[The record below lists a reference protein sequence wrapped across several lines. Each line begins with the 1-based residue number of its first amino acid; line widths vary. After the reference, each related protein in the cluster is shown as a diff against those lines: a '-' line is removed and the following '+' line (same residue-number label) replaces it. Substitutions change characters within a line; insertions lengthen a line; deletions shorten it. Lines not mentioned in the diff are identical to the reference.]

1 MLKAENQLASLTG
14 KYTRL
19 VSESEEMKK
28 RMKKKIETVE
38 AENANLSLQLDEEK
52 R

>member
-1 MLKAENQLASLTG
+1 VENQLASLTS

-19 VSESEEMKK
+19 VGESEENKKFMKN
-28 RMKKKIETVE
+28 RVE
-38 AENANLSLQLDEEK
+38 ALEAEKANLSYQLDEEK

>member
-1 MLKAENQLASLTG
+1 MSLTS

-19 VSESEEMKK
+19 VSESEETKKCMKS
-28 RMKKKIETVE
+28 RVETLE
-38 AENANLSLQLDEEK
+38 AQNADLTYQLDEEK